1 MTMDKHESSVLDA
14 MSHVVETQL
23 RDDDPPEARLTLDRL
38 LKGGLAE
45 KEAKKLIR
53 CVAALEIRNI
63 MESKQPFN
71 TQRYVEALK
80 RLPKLPWEEE

>member
-1 MTMDKHESSVLDA
+1 MSLDKHESTVLDA

-23 RDDDPPEARLTLDRL
+23 RDNDPAEVRQALDRL
-38 LKGGLAE
+38 LAQGLPE

-63 MESKQPFN
+63 MENKEPFN
-71 TQRYVEALK
+71 TPRYIEALK
-80 RLPKLPWEEE
+80 RLPKLPWEE